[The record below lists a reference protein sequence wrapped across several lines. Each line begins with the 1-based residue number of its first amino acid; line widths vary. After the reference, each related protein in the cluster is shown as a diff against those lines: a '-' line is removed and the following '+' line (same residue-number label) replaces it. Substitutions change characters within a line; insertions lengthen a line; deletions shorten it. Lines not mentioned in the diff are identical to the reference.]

1 MSFFSRLHA
10 KLRALFNANGFVCDG
25 CGKELFNYPV
35 YRFCSDCEEKLR
47 QTPALHCEKCGR
59 QTTAQ
64 GLCLDCKQRAPVYT
78 RGFAPF
84 VYIGETAGYINRM
97 KNGNRRLALYF
108 GERVADYFLQ
118 QHAQEL
124 GQDPLLVIPVPMTA
138 KRKADRGYNQA
149 EELAESVCNRLQT
162 RGVLAETDTGVLQK
176 RYETAQQKH
185 LNKKERRENI
195 AGAYHVHNRKACK
208 GRTVLL
214 IDDIHTTGATGDEC
228 AERLFKAGATQVYF
242 LTVATLPE
250 QK

>member
-1 MSFFSRLHA
+1 MSFFGRLHT

-35 YRFCSDCEEKLR
+35 YRFCADCEGKLR
-47 QTPALHCEKCGR
+47 ETPTLHCEKCGR
-59 QTTAQ
+59 RTTAQ
-64 GLCLDCKQRAPVYT
+64 GLCLDCKQRMPVYT

-97 KNGNRRLALYF
+97 KNGGRRLALYF

-118 QHAQEL
+118 EHASAL
-124 GQDPLLVIPVPMTA
+124 GQAPLLIIPVPMTA
-138 KRKADRGYNQA
+138 EREKERGYNQA
-149 EELAESVCNRLQT
+149 EELAEAVCNRLQT
-162 RGVLAETDTGVLQK
+162 QGVSAETDKEVLQK

-195 AGAYHVHNRKACK
+195 AGAYHVHKRAACK

-228 AERLFKAGATQVYF
+228 AERLLKAGAAQVYF

>member
-1 MSFFSRLHA
+1 MSFFGRLHT

-35 YRFCSDCEEKLR
+35 YRFCADCEGKLR
-47 QTPALHCEKCGR
+47 ETPALHCEKCGR

-64 GLCLDCKQRAPVYT
+64 GLCLDCKQRTPVYT

-97 KNGNRRLALYF
+97 KNGGRRLALYF

-118 QHAQEL
+118 EHAPAL
-124 GQDPLLVIPVPMTA
+124 GQDPLLIIPVPMTA
-138 KRKADRGYNQA
+138 EREKARGYNQA
-149 EELAESVCNRLQT
+149 EELAEAVCNRLQS
-162 RGVLAETDTGVLQK
+162 RGVSAETDEEILQK

-195 AGAYHVHNRKACK
+195 AGAYHVHKRAACK

-228 AERLFKAGATQVYF
+228 AERLLKAGAAQVYF